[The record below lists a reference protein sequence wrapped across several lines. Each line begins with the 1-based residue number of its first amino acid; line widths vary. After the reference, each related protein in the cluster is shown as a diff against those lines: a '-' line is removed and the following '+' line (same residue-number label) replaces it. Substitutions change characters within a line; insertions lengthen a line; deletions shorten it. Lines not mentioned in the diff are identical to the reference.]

1 MPTQYLTGGMAR
13 RLESAGTFFG
23 PSCCCFMRERGE
35 APGRVEAVGALRQA
49 TFLRSLLAPPTR
61 QFLLPPT
68 NDGEVNAAAPQ
79 ISPISMHALIMVRV
93 AMSRRTW
100 IGDGIHFSLVK
111 VFHRPIPGPRRWA
124 AE

>member
-35 APGRVEAVGALRQA
+35 APGRVEAVGALRHA
-49 TFLRSLLAPPTR
+49 TFLRSPLAPPTR
-61 QFLLPPT
+61 QLLLPPT

-79 ISPISMHALIMVRV
+79 ISPIITHAFTIVRDNIFLR
-93 AMSRRTW
+93 ATEHLADDTS
-100 IGDGIHFSLVK
+100 K
-111 VFHRPIPGPRRWA
+111 K
-124 AE
+124 